1 MKHFSRTL
9 LITLLLSVFLFPPS
23 HLFAATR
30 GISVVSKKGKTFYL
44 YKDYYAL
51 VIGVSDYD
59 KWPDLPNASKDAR
72 EVATTLKDFGFDVK
86 LVLNP
91 TSSQLKASL
100 NDMAF
105 RFGSEKNRALL
116 LYFAGH
122 GETLEL
128 ADGTQLGYLVPSDC
142 PLKNQDRIGFD
153 DKAISMKEIEALALK
168 IQAKHFLAMF
178 DSCFS
183 GSLFNMVRAAP
194 VDITEKS
201 ARPVRQFITAG
212 EAGEQVP
219 DKSVFKIVFLEGI
232 RGDADLNKDG
242 YVTGSELGMHLHDKV
257 VNYSRGGQHP
267 QFGKINNPKLDRG
280 DFIFSTK
287 FAKVEALP
295 TSTDDST
302 KQLMEEL
309 ERLREEKTRL
319 ELEKQLQAER
329 KSLEAERHQYE
340 SEKQKLAY
348 IPDKVK
354 KPNTE
359 LKLGQGP
366 FLIDDFEDND
376 LWSPYWNE
384 KWLEWTGGPAKL
396 SVSIDA
402 NQGANRSSS
411 SIKMEY
417 KLQQGGAATIRM
429 GGPFKARLKEV
440 ELDNTLAYD
449 LSRFKKISFYMKGS
463 KDSTFFGKPRRI
475 LVTVFCYDDQV
486 KNRKGKFSAYF
497 NKTVIRPDKE
507 WIKVEIPFDDFVPS
521 SWTKYHV
528 VGYAAKPDLH
538 KVLILAFG
546 FSNPKK
552 DKAMT
557 VSNTVWLDEIVL
569 E

>member
-1 MKHFSRTL
+1 MKHISRSLFVTAL
-9 LITLLLSVFLFPPS
+9 LPVFLVLPS

-30 GISVVSKKGKTFYL
+30 GISVVSKKGETFYL

-59 KWPDLPNASKDAR
+59 KWPDLPNASKDAS

-105 RFGSEKNRALL
+105 RFGSEKNRAVL

-128 ADGTQLGYLVPSDC
+128 ADGTELGYLVPKDC
-142 PLKNQDRIGFD
+142 PLKSQDSIGFD

-168 IQAKHFLAMF
+168 IQSKHFLAMF

-257 VNYSRGGQHP
+257 VNYTRGGQHP

-280 DFIFSTK
+280 DFIFS
-287 FAKVEALP
+287 AKITNVEPLP
-295 TSTDDST
+295 TSTDDAT
-302 KQLMEEL
+302 KQLLEEL
-309 ERLREEKTRL
+309 ERIREEKKRL

-329 KSLEAERHQYE
+329 KSLEAERQQYE
-340 SEKQKLAY
+340 SEKQTLAY
-348 IPDKVK
+348 IPDEVK
-354 KPNTE
+354 KPHTE

-366 FLIDDFEDND
+366 FLIDDFEDKD
-376 LWSPYWNE
+376 LWSPDWNE

-396 SVSIDA
+396 TVSIDE

-417 KLQQGGAATIRM
+417 NLQRGGAAMLRM
-429 GGPFKARLKEV
+429 GGPFKARLEEV
-440 ELDNTLAYD
+440 EQNSTLAYD

-463 KDSTFFGKPRRI
+463 KSDTFFGKPQGI
-475 LVTVFCYDDQV
+475 LVTLFCYDDQV
-486 KNRKGKFSAYF
+486 KNRKGKFSAYI
-497 NKTVIRPDKE
+497 NKTVIRPDKD

-521 SWTKYHV
+521 PWTKYHV
-528 VGYAAKPDLH
+528 VGFAPKPDLH
-538 KVLILAFG
+538 KVLILGFG

-552 DKAMT
+552 DKGMPE
-557 VSNTVWLDEIVL
+557 SNIVWLDEILL